1 MGSTKI
7 KQFQNTV
14 ETKLNWKMPP
24 ILTEEP
30 PNNSEQAEEEQ
41 DMEEVDGDSSE
52 AMDEEEESIDKD
64 FEESEEFSALDR
76 QLDELN
82 SVLDAIEA
90 KNDDIHGKLKQFLE
104 TSRQERLELQTS
116 NSSIS
121 DNTSNAV
128 KLKIQSH
135 KTEQKCLFVKLKKNI
150 LIL

>member
-1 MGSTKI
+1 MG
-7 KQFQNTV
+7 
-14 ETKLNWKMPP
+14 KLNWKMPP

-30 PNNSEQAEEEQ
+30 PNSSDQAEEEQ
-41 DMEEVDGDSSE
+41 VIDGADDDSSE

-104 TSRQERLELQTS
+104 ASRQERLELQSS
-116 NSSIS
+116 NSSTS
-121 DNTSNAV
+121 DNTSNGSQN
-128 KLKIQSH
+128 KDPKS
-135 KTEQKCLFVKLKKNI
+135 
-150 LIL
+150 